1 MLILG
6 KNEISEIFTM
16 KDSIVAVKKAFEIYS
31 KGEADVPLRT
41 RIDIEKNSGVSL
53 FMPGYVSDIDLAG
66 IKIVGVFPNNREYGK
81 PVVPA
86 NMILIDVK
94 SGEVCCM
101 MDGTYL
107 TELRTGAASGAATDM
122 LARKDSKIATV
133 IGTGG
138 QALSQVEAILAVRD
152 IEELRVCGRD
162 FEKTK
167 RFSYFIK
174 ESLGVDIDVVA
185 YQSIEKAIKNADI
198 VTAVT
203 TSDKPVFD
211 GNWISRGTHVNG
223 VGSYTANMQELDE
236 HLMINADKIFVDSK
250 TSALAEA
257 GDLVIPIN
265 SGLISEAKIAGEIG
279 ELLAGS
285 ICGRENPEEITVF
298 KTVGMAVLDIVTAG
312 AIYKKAMELGIGR
325 HIEL

>member
-6 KNEISEIFTM
+6 KNEINEIFTM
-16 KDSIVAVKKAFEIYS
+16 KDSILAVKRAFEIYS
-31 KGEADVPLRT
+31 NGASDIPLRT
-41 RIDIEKNSGVSL
+41 RIDIEKHSGVSL
-53 FMPGYVSDIDLAG
+53 FMPGYVPDIDLAG

-86 NMILIDVK
+86 NMILVDAI

-107 TELRTGAASGAATDM
+107 TELRTGAASGAATDL
-122 LARKDSKIATV
+122 LARKNSKIATV

-138 QALSQVEAILAVRD
+138 QALAQVEAILAVRD

-162 FEKTK
+162 FEKAK

-174 ESLGVDIDVVA
+174 ESLGIDVVA
-185 YQSIEKAIKNADI
+185 YQNIEKAIKNADI

-211 GNWISRGTHVNG
+211 GNWISKGTHVNG
-223 VGSYTANMQELDE
+223 VGSYMASMQELDAN
-236 HLMINADKIFVDSK
+236 LMINADKIFVDSRV
-250 TSALAEA
+250 SALAEA
-257 GDLVIPIN
+257 GDLVIPIRQ
-265 SGLISEAKIAGEIG
+265 GLISEDKITGEIG
-279 ELLAGS
+279 AALSGD
-285 ICGRENPEEITVF
+285 ICAREYESEITVF